1 MNKIFWEKIEEQN
14 GFRRGAIDGKII
26 HKSAKA
32 KLKGTVNIAEVNAET
47 REKLPEIQKLK
58 IG

>member
-1 MNKIFWEKIEEQN
+1 MNRRKKEKMNKIFWEKIEEQN

-32 KLKGTVNIAEVNAET
+32 KLKE
-47 REKLPEIQKLK
+47 Q
-58 IG
+58 